1 MNRDERGL
9 AVTNGSGDAVRAINN
24 YAREVV
30 SLGTKVGDVIGAANA
45 APECPLL
52 QAYAASSYLY
62 TQSLRQGAGAE
73 PYLTR
78 AEARLGEVSERERII
93 IQSVRAGLGGD
104 FQRALSGYE
113 QIASRWP
120 ADMVAA
126 KLAEFHCFETGETDR
141 QLKVMRKAAEAN
153 PSNSHVLAMYAFALE
168 LSEMRDEAERV
179 ARRALEIDPLTMWAQ
194 HCLAHVFSGESRVE
208 EGIAALHGFAPTWE
222 RFSHYTVAHN
232 SFHLG
237 ALLLDNR
244 DFDHVRE
251 LYRVKIWGFDR
262 DAIVELTDSILMLW
276 YIELAGGRVEEEWRE
291 IAPHLRERVSEHV
304 FPFLKTIFL
313 YALARAG
320 EREVVAD
327 ALDSMQRHADAQTG
341 GLRKV
346 WKEIGMPLA
355 RGCVAFAYGDW
366 DFAAATLA
374 PILPEVACAGGSD
387 EQRGVFIQSHIVSLI
402 RGKSSDSARNAIDS
416 YIAGRPVTALE
427 RHWLS
432 EV

>member
-9 AVTNGSGDAVRAINN
+9 AVTNTSDHAMRALND
-24 YAREVV
+24 YARELL
-30 SLGTKVGDVIGAANA
+30 SLGTKAADVIGAANA
-45 APECPLL
+45 MPECPLL
-52 QAYAASSYLY
+52 QTYAASSYLY

-73 PYLTR
+73 PYLAR
-78 AEARLGEVSERERII
+78 ATQHVGEVSERERILI
-93 IQSVRAGLGGD
+93 NSVRAGLGGD
-104 FQRALSGYE
+104 FQAALSGYE
-113 QIASRWP
+113 EIASRWP
-120 ADMVAA
+120 SDIVAA
-126 KLAEFHCFETGETDR
+126 KLAEFHYFETGEADR
-141 QLKVMRKAAEAN
+141 QLKLMRKVADAN

-168 LSEMRDEAERV
+168 LNEMRDEAEHV

-194 HCLAHVFSGESRVE
+194 HCLAHVFSGQSRVD
-208 EGIAALHGFAPTWE
+208 EGIAAMRGFAPTWE
-222 RFSHYTVAHN
+222 QFSHYTVAHN

-244 DFDHVRE
+244 DFDQVRD
-251 LYRVKIWGFDR
+251 LYRARIWGFDR
-262 DAIVELTDSILMLW
+262 DAVVELTDSILLLW
-276 YIELAGGRVEEEWRE
+276 YVELAGGRVEEEWRE
-291 IAPHLRERVSEHV
+291 IAAHLRDRVTEHI

-327 ALDSMQRHADAQTG
+327 AIDSMQRHADAQTG

-366 DFAAATLA
+366 VSAASMLG
-374 PILPEVACAGGSD
+374 PILPEVACCGGSD

-402 RGKSSDSARNAIDS
+402 RGKNRDAARGAVEN
-416 YIAGRPVTALE
+416 YIADRPVTLLE

-432 EV
+432 EI

>member
-9 AVTNGSGDAVRAINN
+9 AVTNGSDDAVRAINS
-24 YAREVV
+24 YACELV
-30 SLGTKVGDVIGAANA
+30 SLGTKVGDVIAAANA

-62 TQSLRQGAGAE
+62 TQSLRQGAGGA
-73 PYLTR
+73 PYLAR
-78 AEARLGEVSERERII
+78 AEKRLGEVTERERILI
-93 IQSVRAGLGGD
+93 ESVRAGLGGD

-113 QIASRWP
+113 EIASRWP
-120 ADMVAA
+120 SDVVAA
-126 KLAEFHCFETGETDR
+126 KLAEFHCFETGEADR
-141 QLKVMRKAAEAN
+141 QLKLMRKAAEAN
-153 PSNSHVLAMYAFALE
+153 PNNSHVLAMYAFALE
-168 LSEMRDEAERV
+168 LSEMRDEAEQV
-179 ARRALEIDPLTMWAQ
+179 ARRALEIEPLTMWAQ
-194 HCLAHVFSGESRVE
+194 HCLAHVFSGQSRVD
-208 EGIAALHGFAPTWE
+208 EGIAAVRAFAPTWE

-237 ALLLDNR
+237 ALYLDNR
-244 DFDHVRE
+244 DFDRVRE
-251 LYRVKIWGFDR
+251 LYRAKIWGFDR

-291 IAPHLRERVSEHV
+291 IAPHLRERVGEHV

-320 EREVVAD
+320 EREVVSD
-327 ALDSMQRHADAQTG
+327 ALASTERHADAQTG
-341 GLRKV
+341 GQRKV

-366 DFAAATLA
+366 DSAAATLA
-374 PILPEVACAGGSD
+374 PILPEVARGGGSD

-402 RGKSSDSARNAIDS
+402 RGKNTNSARDAIDN
-416 YIAGRPVTALE
+416 YIAGRPITPLE

-432 EV
+432 GV